1 MAPSLLQASAA
12 SYVLLSLGHTIAGRD
27 WTSDPRF
34 KAIARTKPWA
44 CGTVGW
50 YQVSSKL
57 SNSNLPSSMFLGMV
71 ADSRSCIQGS
81 GFLLLT
87 AGLLHWQWAK
97 DPSLLQ
103 DPVNKAIAGIANFVL
118 WASTVWYAKHGI
130 HDTAAVVGLSAA
142 LQAFG
147 VGKAIL

>member
-12 SYVLLSLGHTIAGRD
+12 SFVLLSLGHTIAGRD

-50 YQVSSKL
+50 YQ
-57 SNSNLPSSMFLGMV
+57 
-71 ADSRSCIQGS
+71 GS

-87 AGLLHWQWAK
+87 GLLHWQWAK

-103 DPVNKAIAGIANFVL
+103 DPVSKAIAGIANFVL

-142 LQAFG
+142 LQAVG
-147 VGKAIL
+147 VGRAIL